1 MTVERNHS
9 TAIATPSDW
18 LKNLALVFQPI
29 RSKPPKTNRTLYARL
44 FSRAL
49 SKLQA
54 ITSDWFIVLF
64 VPVAIGRSYYYGIVF
79 FLLSFENRSKNAFHL
94 LLFRL
99 NTVSTVNLLKKDIR
113 QTLGIMLVN

>member
-1 MTVERNHS
+1 MTVERNRS

-18 LKNLALVFQPI
+18 LKNLALVFHPI

-64 VPVAIGRSYYYGIVF
+64 VPVAIGRSYYYGIG
-79 FLLSFENRSKNAFHL
+79 FLTF
-94 LLFRL
+94 
-99 NTVSTVNLLKKDIR
+99 I
-113 QTLGIMLVN
+113 